1 MAKNLDLEEKRPS
14 VAEPER
20 KDAPVMS
27 RESVDSFL
35 SFLESN
41 GRTKQTLLTYR
52 RCLGHLYDFLP
63 DDKGIGADIL
73 RQWLEA
79 MRTEGRTVGSLN
91 IHISATNSYLT
102 FLGRKEFQLKPL
114 PRENPPETETPAL
127 TWPEY
132 LRLLQTARTL
142 GNKRAEMLIKVF
154 CDTGIRLREIPN
166 VTLEAVNAGE
176 IVTVSRNRPKR
187 VPLSPELRK
196 ELRDYADSVGVRNGP
211 LFVRQSGEP
220 LDHSEILPIIV
231 KLFKKAGVPR
241 EKATTRTLRRFHR
254 DWATRD
260 RIHAE
265 VAEQVKEI
273 YESLLSRGR
282 PFTT

>member
-1 MAKNLDLEEKRPS
+1 MVNMEKNLDSEEIHPP

-20 KDAPVMS
+20 KASPITSM
-27 RESVDSFL
+27 ESMDSFL
-35 SFLESN
+35 FFPFLN
-41 GRTKQTLLTYR
+41 
-52 RCLGHLYDFLP
+52 
-63 DDKGIGADIL
+63 
-73 RQWLEA
+73 A
-79 MRTEGRTVGSLN
+79 MGG
-91 IHISATNSYLT
+91 
-102 FLGRKEFQLKPL
+102 
-114 PRENPPETETPAL
+114 NPQKTETLAL

-132 LRLLQTARTL
+132 LRLLQTAQTL
-142 GNKRAEMLIKVF
+142 GNKRAEMLVKLF
-154 CDTGIRLREIPN
+154 CETGIRLREASN

-176 IVTVSRNRPKR
+176 IVTISRNRPKPI
-187 VPLSPELRK
+187 PLSPELRG
-196 ELRDYADSVGVRNGP
+196 ELRDYADSIGVRSGP

-220 LDHSEILPIIV
+220 LDHSEILQMIV

-241 EKATTRTLRRFHR
+241 EKATTKNLRLFHR

-265 VAEQVKEI
+265 VAEQVREI

>member
-1 MAKNLDLEEKRPS
+1 MEKNFDLERTRPS
-14 VAEPER
+14 VTEPER
-20 KDAPVMS
+20 KASPVISM
-27 RESVDSFL
+27 ESVDSFL

-41 GRTKQTLLTYR
+41 GRTKQTIATYR
-52 RCLGHLYDFLP
+52 RCLERLYVFLP
-63 DDKGIGADIL
+63 DDKEIGADTLL
-73 RQWLEA
+73 RWREA
-79 MRTEGRTVGSLN
+79 MRTEGKTIGSLN
-91 IHISATNSYLT
+91 IHISAANSYLD
-102 FLGRKEFQLKPL
+102 FLGRKEFHLKLL
-114 PRENPPETETPAL
+114 PREKPPETETPAL

-142 GNKRAEMLIKVF
+142 GNKRVEMLVKLF
-154 CDTGIRLREIPN
+154 CETGIRLREAPN

-196 ELRDYADSVGVRNGP
+196 ELRDYADSIGIRSGP

-220 LDHSEILPIIV
+220 LDHSEILPMIV
-231 KLFKKAGVPR
+231 KLFKKAEVPR
-241 EKATTRTLRRFHR
+241 EKATTKTLRLFHR
-254 DWATRD
+254 DWVTRD

>member
-1 MAKNLDLEEKRPS
+1 MEKNLDLEETRPS
-14 VAEPER
+14 VAEPQR
-20 KDAPVMS
+20 KETIVIS

-35 SFLESN
+35 FFLENS
-41 GRTKQTLLTYR
+41 GRTKQTVDTYR
-52 RCLGHLYDFLP
+52 RCLSHLFSFLP
-63 DDKGIGADIL
+63 DDKKIDADTL
-73 RQWLEA
+73 CQWREA
-79 MRTEGRTVGSLN
+79 MRTEGRAVRSLN
-91 IHISATNSYLT
+91 LHISAANSYLD
-102 FLGRKEFQLKPL
+102 FLGRKEFQLRPL
-114 PRENPPETETPAL
+114 LCETPPEEAPAL
-127 TWPEY
+127 TWSEY
-132 LRLLQTARTL
+132 LQLLQTARTL

-154 CDTGIRLREIPN
+154 CETGIRLREVPN

-176 IVTVSRNRPKR
+176 LVTESRNHPKR
-187 VPLSPELRK
+187 VPLSSELRK
-196 ELRDYADSVGVRNGP
+196 ELQDYAVSVGVRSGS
-211 LFVRQSGEP
+211 LFVRQSGKP

-231 KLFKKAGVPR
+231 KLFKKAEVPR

-282 PFTT
+282 PFST